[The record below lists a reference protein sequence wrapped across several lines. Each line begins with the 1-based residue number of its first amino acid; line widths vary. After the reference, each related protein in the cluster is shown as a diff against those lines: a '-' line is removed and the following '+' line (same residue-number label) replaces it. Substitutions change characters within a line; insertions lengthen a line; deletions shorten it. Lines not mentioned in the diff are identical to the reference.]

1 MSYFTYVGKRLI
13 QLLPVLFGISVFVFT
28 IVHLIPGEPA
38 DVLLGQ
44 NATPARVAILNHKL
58 GIDRPIV
65 IQYLN
70 FVWDAMHFSLGTS
83 FYNKESVASL
93 IIARLPA
100 TAMLLSGGV
109 ILSILIA
116 LPLSILAASKR
127 GAWRDQIVRAVPIV
141 GLGMP
146 QVWVGIM
153 LILLFG
159 LKFPLFPVSG
169 FGDTFTQ
176 HLRSVFL
183 PSLSI
188 AILLSPILIRSLRA
202 SMLEILD
209 SDFILTARA
218 KGISQTRITIVH
230 VLRNAIIASVTV
242 LGVNIAYLVGSTVIV
257 ERIFVIPGSG
267 SLMIDAIARRD
278 YPIVQGV
285 TLFFAI
291 VVVAV
296 NLITDLIHAALDPRV
311 ALK

>member
-1 MSYFTYVGKRLI
+1 MGKRLL

-38 DVLLGQ
+38 EVLLGQ
-44 NATPARVAILNHKL
+44 NATPERVRILNHEL
-58 GIDRPIV
+58 GIDRPIW
-65 IQYLN
+65 IQYLR
-70 FVWDAMHFSLGTS
+70 FVWDALHFSLGSS
-83 FYNKESVASL
+83 FFNKEPVARL
-93 IIARLPA
+93 IASRLPA
-100 TAMLLSGGV
+100 TVMLLSGGV

-127 GAWRDQIVRAVPIV
+127 GGLRDQFVRAVPIV

-146 QVWVGIM
+146 QVWVGVM
-153 LILLFG
+153 LILIFG
-159 LKFPLFPVSG
+159 LRFPIFPVSG
-169 FGDTFTQ
+169 FGNTFPE

-188 AILLSPILIRSLRA
+188 AILLSPILIRSLRT

-218 KGISQTRITIVH
+218 KGISQSRITIVH
-230 VLRNAIIASVTV
+230 VLRNAVIASVTV

-285 TLFFAI
+285 TLFFA
-291 VVVAV
+291 VVVVLV
-296 NLITDLIHAALDPRV
+296 NLITDLVHAALDPRV
-311 ALK
+311 VLK

>member
-1 MSYFTYVGKRLI
+1 LSYFTYVGKRLI

-296 NLITDLIHAALDPRV
+296 NLITDLVHAALDPRV

>member
-296 NLITDLIHAALDPRV
+296 NLITDLVHAALDPRV